1 MNFVM
6 EGRASDSP
14 YVEAIW
20 HGGAYDLYTPIC
32 PADSRWDLLLFKCDG
47 QIKVTVEG
55 PLTRAKPKFH
65 PGGAEWRVIKFKLG
79 TFMPYL
85 PVTHLLDGDALLP
98 EASHKSFWLNGST
111 WQFPAVDD
119 VEAFVARL
127 VREEVLVR
135 DPLVNAVLQDQPQ
148 DVSARTVRRRFLQ
161 ATGLTYKG
169 IQQIERA
176 QQAMTLLQQG
186 VPILDAVYQLGYA
199 DQPHMTRALKYFVG
213 QTPAQIARAMS
224 VIELSQSA

>member
-1 MNFVM
+1 MNVVM

-20 HGGAYDLYTPIC
+20 HGGAYEHYAPTC
-32 PADSRWDLLLFKCDG
+32 PADSRWNLLLLRYNG
-47 QIKVTVEG
+47 QVRITVEG
-55 PLTRAKPKFH
+55 PLTKAKSKVH

-85 PVTHLLDGDALLP
+85 PVTHLLDSDLLLP
-98 EASHKSFWLNGST
+98 EASRKSFWLNGST
-111 WQFPAVDD
+111 WQFPDVDD
-119 VEAFVARL
+119 VETFVARL
-127 VREEVLVR
+127 VRAEVLVR

-161 ATGLTYKG
+161 ATGLTHKG

-186 VPILDAVYQLGYA
+186 VPILDAVYQVGYA

-213 QTPAQIARAMS
+213 QTPAQIARIIQVA
-224 VIELSQSA
+224 